1 MEQHPPNLPLDFV
14 DLLAAFANAE
24 VRYLVIGG
32 YAVGYH
38 DRPRTTKDLD
48 ILLDPAPENIRRAC
62 RALLEFGAHADIA
75 AHLEAAVA
83 DEVVWMGHPP
93 VRVDL
98 LKDAPG
104 VTFAD
109 AWERRV
115 IDVWNGVPAMLISRD
130 DLIRS
135 KRASGREQDLID
147 ARNLERAAPPER

>member
-1 MEQHPPNLPLDFV
+1 MEQPILPLDFV
-14 DLLAAFANAE
+14 DLLLAFGRAD
-24 VRYLVIGG
+24 VRYLIIGG

-48 ILLDPAPENIRRAC
+48 LLLDPASDNIHRAS
-62 RALLEFGAHADIA
+62 RALLDFGAPAEIA

-93 VRVDL
+93 IRVDL

-104 VTFAD
+104 VDFAA
-109 AWERRV
+109 AWTRRV
-115 IDVWNGVPAMLISRD
+115 NTVWNGVAVTLIGRD

-147 ARNLERAAPPER
+147 ARNLERAWPREA